1 MNISE
6 IKTLLASEDAQLRLR
21 GLVNLKD
28 HDSETAVPLLINQR
42 QDKAFLV
49 RSFVAMG
56 LGRKRSDEAY
66 SALLEMLATEP
77 DNNVQA
83 EIANSLGLY
92 GPVAVECLVDLFYN
106 NENWLVRRSILA
118 TMPELESP
126 DQLLKVALVALK
138 DSDQTIVQAG
148 IATLGLLAETS
159 QAEQA
164 LTALLPFLTD
174 DNWRSRMALAY
185 ALKRFRGDSSLE
197 RQGDRPSNDLSTCA
211 QSALA
216 KLRQD
221 SHHKVVAAMLED
233 LLIS

>member
-92 GPVAVECLVDLFYN
+92 GPVAVECLVNLFYN

-118 TMPELESP
+118 IMPELESP
-126 DQLLKVALVALK
+126 DQLLKVALVAIK

-185 ALKRFRGDSSLE
+185 TLKRFRDDSPQE
-197 RQGDRPSNDLSTCA
+197 RKGDRPSNDLSTRA
-211 QSALA
+211 QSAFA
-216 KLRQD
+216 ELRQD
-221 SHHKVVAAMLED
+221 SHHKVVAATLED
-233 LLIS
+233 LLTS